1 MDERGGGGAGGGAA
15 GGSGGSTTTGN
26 NKSAA
31 ASSAA
36 APVDKPTVLE
46 GVLHNIFDGLTDK
59 EEQVRG
65 AMQQAIVKILET
77 HPERAAEILCDY
89 RAQQPKMSEQT
100 VAMLLDCIRRVV
112 GAETPLPSSANQK
125 LIALALQELTRSP
138 EHVPLI
144 QNPAQRILVA
154 IGRSSPESCA
164 QVMEA
169 LQEKKGPNPDGS
181 GVPHFML
188 MQSLGLLATENPAGV
203 VPHIK
208 AILSRCQPHLGGI
221 RQDHI
226 KQAHAYAIGRFSEAL
241 LEEGGKTEDEDGE
254 EKRCSTEISVAYD
267 VLFNQWL
274 HSREPKVCVEIL
286 QALSSMYPLLPRDR
300 IQDQAARLVPQI
312 LALYRRSVD
321 RNAVTQFLCSVLKT
335 NLALNAQVL
344 DGIIDTLITPLF
356 DLLCVYPDYE
366 KPQTVKGHYEVLRC
380 FHLLAGHRPYSAR
393 IMDTLLIHLR
403 NNSERERMKSL
414 LILTHLLNSCAGN
427 IENRIPALIEC
438 LKQLILSERGIKMKL
453 TLLKTIVAL
462 AQKSHIRDK
471 EFVWFVVR
479 HSCRYSKPSQEYGSP
494 EEHSNLALSC
504 ENTLYMLAS
513 TVGTLDELLKREL
526 LNYFILLDYTDI
538 CGNLAKC
545 LASLFAKSPHI
556 EYDIATGEDDV
567 STDNNAAA
575 EGAAAGVEDRGV
587 SSVVKRGKVM
597 VPGAE
602 TIYARCLALLGNQ
615 GHCIKRCS
623 NILSFLRYYHP
634 QVNPALEELWERR
647 IPDLQ
652 LQINRESAYRQQLHD
667 FVLETNEFLGGLDE
681 NFAQRLASKLAD
693 QMYLYPIQLPH
704 SEWHLPADLSAER
717 GMLLQAVALTLLQV
731 TDVAC
736 IHTKIDLIV
745 TSARQERLDKHVK
758 HADYEKRIEPCAR
771 ALGYISRQHL
781 GLLVKKLTELAQV
794 GGRKHSTGFF
804 SNLHFIKDTHKELE
818 NYKSNLL
825 VVKSFGRIMEEAD
838 PLQSLQHLDEDD
850 TLLGFLMQQ
859 LAGHKDQ
866 TIMSAILQTLLSIC
880 NQLIAT
886 KEQLTSPLRH
896 RKQIMETVFSIP
908 IEAPFHD
915 LPLLPTILK
924 LGTDF
929 IRIGGPDTEEC
940 VDGGVIFEIACRNF
954 FGCAQQLK
962 MKFDSQE
969 EDERNSFLA
978 KHLNESLPQLNALV
992 RVIVELDAS
1001 PATLDLII
1009 GILETWTRDRNSE
1022 VRICASHVF
1031 NNTLEVY
1038 IKAMRIGCEAPSKF
1052 NQTGQMLGKIVPR
1065 CIDSNGT
1072 VRQVS
1077 VEILQKTLE
1086 IACIYETLTIASI
1099 DSNADWL
1106 KEIEAIKEHIITDE
1120 PKQIYNLAGDIA
1132 KIIALRI
1139 SSFQYL
1145 QFCKTLLQ
1153 SLRDPEQSSTIGAS
1167 VVLKFFIQ
1175 QKGSELFH
1183 AIPDL
1188 VRDSLLAL
1196 QVCEVPRAKSG
1207 VLKAL
1212 VALTKHHP
1220 KLVCAEM
1227 LNQPLPYDPH
1237 LVEYWHLVC
1246 NDPELTGLML
1256 DIFLQLLSGAALQ
1269 EGGGGQEAGTT
1280 ERQKLASSQPFA
1292 IFCALHEML
1301 PCKDIKGQLEARFA
1315 DMFSMLL
1322 TSLSSYTNLA
1332 PPNATNASISPN
1344 QTQPTG
1350 KSKFGFVP
1358 NKELIKLNPCQIAL
1372 ETFQAFL
1379 TNLEMEQIAS
1389 VLSVNA
1395 QLASSADWHSYIEL
1409 LTPMAIG
1416 LGQQLQLGSP
1426 QMRHLVSSLSK
1437 YVASPHDGQRV
1448 AAVGLFSRLV
1458 PLKPTGE
1465 LAATILLHLGAA
1477 LSDPNAVV
1485 RGLSIQGMG
1494 YVGHLSE
1501 MEAKRYSETAISALL
1516 KGVDDPVGDCRL
1528 INIPL
1533 ESMRGLSGIL
1543 RALPSERI
1551 ESFHV
1556 SLAIRIRPFLGNYAL
1571 EMREA
1576 AIQLFGDLCEGGSSS
1591 CSSSSPT
1598 TTSSME
1604 ALKEQLLANL
1614 FPLLL
1619 HLSESEA
1626 VIVAACRGT
1635 LQRVCRLLPAPRV
1648 IEMAEQQLGGEERG
1662 VRLNYSSFVLD
1673 FVKLIA
1679 QELTEHIQD
1688 FIDSCLPQLRSQWPE
1703 VRGSAAIVIGILH
1716 NFLSERNIQTEL
1728 VASKIAMLLKDE
1740 QAAVRVRAATA
1751 LGYFFGDI

>member
-1 MDERGGGGAGGGAA
+1 MDGRGAAGGGGGGGAATG
-15 GGSGGSTTTGN
+15 GGSTN

-31 ASSAA
+31 GNSAATGNADAAAASA
-36 APVDKPTVLE
+36 APVDKPTILE
-46 GVLHNIFDGLTDK
+46 GVLHNIFDGLMDK
-59 EEQVRG
+59 EEQVRI
-65 AMQQAIVKILET
+65 AMQQAIVKILES
-77 HPERAAEILCDY
+77 HPERAAEFLSEH
-89 RAQQPKMSEQT
+89 RSQQPKMNDQT

-112 GAETPLPSSANQK
+112 GAETPLPPAANQK
-125 LIALALQELTRSP
+125 LIALALQELTRNP
-138 EHVPLI
+138 EHVPLL

-154 IGRSSPESCA
+154 IGRSSPESCE

-169 LQEKKGPNPDGS
+169 LQEKGTS
-181 GVPHFML
+181 TEGVAHFML
-188 MQSLGLLATENPAGV
+188 MQCLGLLATENPAGV

-208 AILSRCQPHLGGI
+208 AILSRSQPHLVGI

-241 LEEGGKTEDEDGE
+241 LEESGKKE
-254 EKRCSTEISVAYD
+254 EENCSTEISVAYD
-267 VLFNQWL
+267 VLFNHWL

-286 QALSSMYPLLPRDR
+286 QALSSMYPLLPKDR

-335 NLALNAQVL
+335 NLALNATVL
-344 DGIIDTLITPLF
+344 DGIIDVLITHLF
-356 DLLCVYPDYE
+356 DLVCVYPDYE

-380 FHLLAGHRPYSAR
+380 FHLLAGHHPYSTR

-414 LILTHLLNSCAGN
+414 LILTHLLNSCAAN
-427 IENRIPALIEC
+427 IENRIPATIEC
-438 LKQLILSERGIKMKL
+438 LKQLILGEKGIKMKL

-479 HSCRYSKPSQEYGSP
+479 HSCRYSKPSQEHGSQ
-494 EEHSNLALSC
+494 EEHANLVLSC

-526 LNYFILLDYTDI
+526 LNYLILLDYTDI

-556 EYDIATGEDDV
+556 EYDIAGDDAATEQSTPESVGAVGED
-567 STDNNAAA
+567 
-575 EGAAAGVEDRGV
+575 R
-587 SSVVKRGKVM
+587 SVIKRGKVM

-615 GHCIKRCS
+615 QCIKRCS

-647 IPDLQ
+647 IPDLL
-652 LQINRESAYRQQLHD
+652 LQINRESAYRQLLHD
-667 FVLETNEFLGGLDE
+667 FLLETNEFLGGLDE

-693 QMYLYPIQLPH
+693 QMYLYPMQLPH
-704 SEWHLPADLSAER
+704 SEWQLPDLSAER

-745 TSARQERLDKHVK
+745 TTARQERLDKHVK

-781 GLLVKKLTELAQV
+781 GHLIKKLTELAQI

-825 VVKSFGRIMEEAD
+825 VVKAFGRIMDEAD
-838 PLQSLQHLDEDD
+838 PLQSIQHLDEDD
-850 TLLGFLMQQ
+850 TLLGFLIQQ
-859 LAGHKDQ
+859 LAVHKDQ

-886 KEQLTSPLRH
+886 KEQLPAPLRH
-896 RKQIMETVFSIP
+896 RKQIMETVFNIP

-929 IRIGGPDTEEC
+929 IRIGGPDTEDC

-992 RVIVELDAS
+992 RAIVELDAS

-1009 GILETWTRDRNSE
+1009 SILEGWTRDRNSE

-1031 NNTLEVY
+1031 NNTLDVY
-1038 IKAMRIGCEAPSKF
+1038 IKSMKIGCEAPSKF

-1099 DSNADWL
+1099 DSTADWL

-1145 QFCKTLLQ
+1145 QFCKTLLH

-1227 LNQPLPYDPH
+1227 LSQPLPYDPN

-1246 NDPELTGLML
+1246 NDPELTGLTL
-1256 DIFLQLLSGAALQ
+1256 DNFLQLLSGASLQ
-1269 EGGGGQEAGTT
+1269 EGGQEASLS
-1280 ERQKLASSQPFA
+1280 ERQKLASGQPFA

-1315 DMFSMLL
+1315 DMFCMLL

-1332 PPNATNASISPN
+1332 APNPVHNVSLSPN
-1344 QTQPTG
+1344 QTQSSKT
-1350 KSKFGFVP
+1350 KFGFVP
-1358 NKELIKLNPCQIAL
+1358 NKDLVKLNPCQIAL

-1389 VLSVNA
+1389 VLTVNT
-1395 QLASSADWHSYIEL
+1395 QLASSADWHNYIEL

-1416 LGQQLQLGSP
+1416 LGQQLHLGSP
-1426 QMRHLVSSLSK
+1426 QMRQLVNSLSK
-1437 YVASPHDGQRV
+1437 YVASPYDGQRV

-1465 LAATILLHLGAA
+1465 LAGSILLHLGAA

-1494 YVGHLSE
+1494 YVGQLGE
-1501 MEAKRYSETAISALL
+1501 KEAKRYSESAIGALL
-1516 KGVDDPVGDCRL
+1516 KGVDDPVGDCL

-1543 RALPSERI
+1543 RALPSERV

-1576 AIQLFGDLCEGGSSS
+1576 AIQLFGDICESKHDDGSSS
-1591 CSSSSPT
+1591 P
-1598 TTSSME
+1598 TSSME
-1604 ALKEQLLANL
+1604 ALREQLIANL

-1619 HLSESEA
+1619 HLSESE
-1626 VIVAACRGT
+1626 VAIASACRGT
-1635 LQRVCRLLPAPRV
+1635 LQRVCRLLTAPKV
-1648 IEMAEQQLGGEERG
+1648 VEMAEQQLGEERG
-1662 VRLNYSSFVLD
+1662 HQLNYSSFVLE
-1673 FVKLIA
+1673 FVKTIA
-1679 QELTEHIQD
+1679 LELTDHIQD

-1716 NFLSERNIQTEL
+1716 NFLSERNVQTET
-1728 VASKIAMLLKDE
+1728 VASKIAVLLKDE
-1740 QAAVRVRAATA
+1740 QALVRMRAATA